1 MIWCFKKYQL
11 IIFFNNSREQHVLPI
26 LPVNHSPIHSAS
38 LTFSTLAAHSL
49 VGVSWT
55 GLLPVSCPY
64 TIACSAFPSFFFS
77 PPGSPLAIATFNEGV
92 SVNISHFYLISGNT
106 PRLPFSPANLQR
118 KLLLLPLPWLFPSD
132 FLKFL
137 NRVMISF
144 FFLIH
149 SGPSVTFKFIFPCY
163 CLLRSSKLKPQPFL
177 LRTEGPDIQHLKQDC
192 LTSLLFLHC

>member
-1 MIWCFKKYQL
+1 MLQKIPTHN
-11 IIFFNNSREQHVLPI
+11 FFLTTRESNMYYLFCLLTIPPFI
-26 LPVNHSPIHSAS
+26 AP

-49 VGVSWT
+49 VGVSGT

-137 NRVMISF
+137 NRDMISF

-149 SGPSVTFKFIFPCY
+149 SGPSVTFNFIFPCY